1 METGQLAVSQR
12 SQNTT
17 VNQEQRMKT
26 EQKEAVE
33 KFYDSEERGKIVS
46 LLNCRYNYD
55 ILYILQPVPKSC
67 INIYYALWWER
78 S

>member
-1 METGQLAVSQR
+1 MKGSKGANELGRTVMETGQLALSQI

-33 KFYDSEERGKIVS
+33 KFYDSEERGMIKREVM
-46 LLNCRYNYD
+46 
-55 ILYILQPVPKSC
+55 
-67 INIYYALWWER
+67 
-78 S
+78 

>member
-17 VNQEQRMKT
+17 VTQEQRMKT

-33 KFYDSEERGKIVS
+33 KFYDSEERGMIKREVM
-46 LLNCRYNYD
+46 
-55 ILYILQPVPKSC
+55 
-67 INIYYALWWER
+67 
-78 S
+78 